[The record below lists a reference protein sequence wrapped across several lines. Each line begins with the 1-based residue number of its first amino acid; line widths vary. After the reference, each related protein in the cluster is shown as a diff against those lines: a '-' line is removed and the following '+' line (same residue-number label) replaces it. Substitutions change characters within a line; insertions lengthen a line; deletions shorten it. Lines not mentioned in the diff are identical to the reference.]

1 MYRQMSEKSKPDKKC
16 LWENGP
22 GDASTQ
28 ARNSKFCLKVLNEY
42 MGKVSNSQKT
52 SPSRFLYR
60 EERLPGGGANHPLPV
75 TTTSNGVKPHIQ
87 DGLFR
92 LTFAPSSVGL
102 LWSPSV
108 VVYMCRD

>member
-60 EERLPGGGANHPLPV
+60 EERLPGGGGRITPSLSPPLV
-75 TTTSNGVKPHIQ
+75 M
-87 DGLFR
+87 GLNPIFKMGY
-92 LTFAPSSVGL
+92 FV
-102 LWSPSV
+102 
-108 VVYMCRD
+108 